1 MMYDEFP
8 HVITFQRM
16 EKVPDGG
23 GGYVEKFTD
32 YITTEAFVG
41 GVTSREYYQAQQLQN
56 PIDCN
61 VYYPYRTDIEKTM
74 RIIYENQILT
84 LKSAPIDQGGMHEI
98 MNLKCEVTGM
108 LSGDGT
114 S

>member
-1 MMYDEFP
+1 MIYDEFP

-23 GGYVEKFTD
+23 GGYEEKYVD
-32 YITTEAFVG
+32 YVTIEAFVSG
-41 GVTSREYYQAQQLQN
+41 LSSQEFYKAQQLKN
-56 PIDCN
+56 PVNCN
-61 VYYPYRTDIEKTM
+61 VYFPYRTDIEKTM

-98 MNLKCEVTGM
+98 MNLKCEVTGVW
-108 LSGDGT
+108 SSDGK